1 MDVWKAKE
9 VRIMELGGNKKAH
22 AFYSKNNMFIDG
34 RPDHE
39 NPALAKYKMGL
50 AKQALVDL
58 GAGEKAP
65 KAAPV
70 PVVPSAPIE
79 ITQKEEEKADTFF
92 EEAEKPA
99 AAATRIS
106 NTQDSSSIYSF
117 SNLQQNSKPANLNA
131 KKLDVDFG
139 GDDFFD
145 SFGMGDKKEE
155 KPKVSNEN
163 PFTIAET
170 TKTSTDEAGP
180 FQIGSNASTRK
191 SDNDEF
197 VKAKLKELEGKKAIS
212 SEDFKQPEDDEHREK
227 LKKFDGAKAISS
239 ADFFGE
245 ENKEATSQDR
255 SSINSFGRDSFGD
268 KVSEA
273 AIYAADSV
281 AQNAKKL
288 KEKAANFFSNFGR
301 TSD

>member
-9 VRIMELGGNKKAH
+9 VRVMELGGNKKAH
-22 AFYSKNNMFIDG
+22 TFYAKNNMFIDG

-50 AKQALVDL
+50 AKQALADI
-58 GAGEKAP
+58 GAASSTE
-65 KAAPV
+65 KAAPAPTFA
-70 PVVPSAPIE
+70 PVE
-79 ITQKEEEKADTFF
+79 TLEKEEEKKEIFF
-92 EEAEKPA
+92 EEISKPA
-99 AAATRIS
+99 AAATRVS

-117 SNLQQNSKPANLNA
+117 SNLKQNNQPANLNA
-131 KKLDVDFG
+131 KKLEVDFG

-155 KPKVSNEN
+155 KPKASNDN
-163 PFTIAET
+163 PFSIAST
-170 TKTSTDEAGP
+170 TKETSDEAGP
-180 FQIGSNASTRK
+180 FQIGAAASTRK

-197 VKAKLKELEGKKAIS
+197 VKAKLKELQGKKAIS
-212 SEDFKQPEDDEHREK
+212 SEDFKQPEDDEHREN
-227 LKKFDGAKAISS
+227 LKRFDGAKAISS

-245 ENKEATSQDR
+245 DKKEASSQDR
-255 SSINSFGRDSFGD
+255 SSINSLGRDSFGD

-288 KEKAANFFSNFGR
+288 KEKAANFFSSFGR